1 MSQHHDEHHSPIK
14 TPKQLILAVIFAF
27 LVPIFVIALLVRDV
41 GSDRRD
47 GAGSEAMSEQAVAE
61 RIRPVA
67 KVAIKLEGGPLKTGE
82 QVFVELEIAPWVL
95 RLRRDAA
102 GALHVET
109 HTGRPLEADAV
120 RTALVDEQGR
130 LFLDTAIGLGLVAS
144 ADMDLAADEVLAGRW
159 QPEEVDSATLPARC
173 GHVLSPAR
181 A

>member
-1 MSQHHDEHHSPIK
+1 MRDPQITALVNEVRK
-14 TPKQLILAVIFAF
+14 ANGFAD
-27 LVPIFVIALLVRDV
+27 PDANAAD
-41 GSDRRD
+41 DD
-47 GAGSEAMSEQAVAE
+47 
-61 RIRPVA
+61 
-67 KVAIKLEGGPLKTGE
+67 KLREFIGRNYEVDASGCWYFQNGPQ

-109 HTGRPLEADAV
+109 HTGRPLETDAV
-120 RTALVDEQGR
+120 RAALVDEQGR
-130 LFLDTAIGLGLVAS
+130 LFLDTMIGLGLVAS

>member
-1 MSQHHDEHHSPIK
+1 MDEIVKAALRKWPNVPACRGWLALDARGDWYMRDDRTQAAGPFPQSRGSRVVHDKLREFIG
-14 TPKQLILAVIFAF
+14 
-27 LVPIFVIALLVRDV
+27 RNY
-41 GSDRRD
+41 
-47 GAGSEAMSEQAVAE
+47 EADASGCWYFQN
-61 RIRPVA
+61 
-67 KVAIKLEGGPLKTGE
+67 GPQ
-82 QVFVELEIAPWVL
+82 QVFVELEVAPWVL

-159 QPEEVDSATLPARC
+159 QPEGVDSATLPARC

>member
-1 MSQHHDEHHSPIK
+1 M
-14 TPKQLILAVIFAF
+14 
-27 LVPIFVIALLVRDV
+27 
-41 GSDRRD
+41 
-47 GAGSEAMSEQAVAE
+47 
-61 RIRPVA
+61 
-67 KVAIKLEGGPLKTGE
+67 
-82 QVFVELEIAPWVL
+82 L

-120 RTALVDEQGR
+120 RAALVDEQGR